1 MDTHAPAVSQ
11 SALDEVWAER
21 ANQDDKWGEQN
32 HPDGTALTDV
42 ERVDAE
48 TARRACQQAARDG
61 ALTWRLVLEEEVRE
75 AYAEA
80 DPARLRTELIQVAAV
95 ALAWVEAIDRRNCG
109 R

>member
-1 MDTHAPAVSQ
+1 MDTRTPAVLQ
-11 SALDEVWAER
+11 SVLDEVSAER
-21 ANQDDKWGEQN
+21 TRQDDKWGEQN
-32 HPDGTALTDV
+32 HLDGTALTDV

-48 TARRACQQAARDG
+48 TARRACQQAARDR

-80 DPARLRTELIQVAAV
+80 DPAKLRAELIQVAAV
-95 ALAWVEAIDRRNCG
+95 ALAWVEAIDRRNAN